1 MKITGAQA
9 LIKALEMEGVEVMF
23 GLRRPTFRS
32 ATAFFLVTFSTAF
45 LMLPTNRLA
54 SIGFTM

>member
-23 GLRRPTFRS
+23 GLNPTPGTLRRRVSYTSPRR
-32 ATAFFLVTFSTAF
+32 A
-45 LMLPTNRLA
+45 
-54 SIGFTM
+54 